1 MDIAGTLT
9 ALGLYFLSGMLLLG
23 GRKKFYAE
31 TIEEVLEP
39 ESIRTDSFSL
49 VKRDWGGKPQVLTGS
64 FYTPTQSIRAR
75 METVTPF

>member
-9 ALGLYFLSGMLLLG
+9 AIGLYFLSGMLLLG

-39 ESIRTDSFSL
+39 QSLQTDSFSL
-49 VKRDWGGKPQVLTGS
+49 IKRNWAGKPQVLTDS
-64 FYTPTQSIRAR
+64 FQTPTQSIRAR